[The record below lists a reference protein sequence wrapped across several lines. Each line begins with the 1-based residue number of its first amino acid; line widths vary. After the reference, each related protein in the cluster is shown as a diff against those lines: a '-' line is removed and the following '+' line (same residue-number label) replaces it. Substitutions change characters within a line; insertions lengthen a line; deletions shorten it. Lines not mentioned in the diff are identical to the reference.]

1 MIVWYY
7 DYAANDDGDFHG
19 DDAFVIMVVMV
30 MLNSTTKWQ
39 QVWQQLTNYNVQLM
53 MNSDANNIRDTCNRD
68 DDNVH
73 EVAQDYDDDAMDCD
87 EVTVNEATWNYDEDN
102 VDFAVDS
109 EEAELASAMID
120 ILHFSL
126 LLRSHLCHI
135 CISISLQQEH
145 L

>member
-1 MIVWYY
+1 M
-7 DYAANDDGDFHG
+7 
-19 DDAFVIMVVMV
+19 M
-30 MLNSTTKWQ
+30 
-39 QVWQQLTNYNVQLM
+39 LM
-53 MNSDANNIRDTCNRD
+53 MMNLDDNNIHDTCNRD

-73 EVAQDYDDDAMDCD
+73 EVAQDYDDDNIDDAMDCD

-102 VDFAVDS
+102 VDFAVDC

-145 L
+145 VILIFSFLVLIFLISLIPPSCA

>member
-1 MIVWYY
+1 M
-7 DYAANDDGDFHG
+7 
-19 DDAFVIMVVMV
+19 M
-30 MLNSTTKWQ
+30 
-39 QVWQQLTNYNVQLM
+39 M
-53 MNSDANNIRDTCNRD
+53 MNSDNNIIRDTCNHD

-73 EVAQDYDDDAMDCD
+73 EVKQDYDDDNIDDAMDCD

-102 VDFAVDS
+102 VDFAAVC

-145 L
+145 VILIFSFDFLNFFNPPPLMCLEATCAIFAFQQEHL

>member
-1 MIVWYY
+1 MLIMMMIM
-7 DYAANDDGDFHG
+7 NLDD
-19 DDAFVIMVVMV
+19 
-30 MLNSTTKWQ
+30 
-39 QVWQQLTNYNVQLM
+39 
-53 MNSDANNIRDTCNRD
+53 NNIHDTCNRD

-73 EVAQDYDDDAMDCD
+73 EVAQDYDDDNIDDAMDCD

-102 VDFAVDS
+102 VDFAVDC

-145 L
+145 VILIFSFLVSIFLISLIPPPSCA